1 MGNTHDARG
10 VYAELRGNTKLA
22 LTPDT
27 VQSFHC
33 VGRKSSAPDIFMS
46 GVAGTRLY
54 TAQICELFYWVNSV
68 TIHYYWRWRRS

>member
-1 MGNTHDARG
+1 MGNTHVHG

-27 VQSFHC
+27 DQSFHC
-33 VGRKSSAPDIFMS
+33 VGRKSNAPDIFMS

-54 TAQICELFYWVNSV
+54 TAQVCELFHWHTGVPAL
-68 TIHYYWRWRRS
+68 I